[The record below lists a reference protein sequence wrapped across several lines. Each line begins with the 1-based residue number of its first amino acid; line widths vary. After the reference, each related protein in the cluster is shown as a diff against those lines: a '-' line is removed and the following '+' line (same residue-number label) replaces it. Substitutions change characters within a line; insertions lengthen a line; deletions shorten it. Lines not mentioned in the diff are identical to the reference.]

1 MSEEV
6 EVLHVRQPGDRT
18 PTLTADGVATVSS
31 VDAVRATLADT
42 VPDVIVCDH
51 TLDGSATGLDVIEA
65 VRELNEEVPI
75 LYCTAQP
82 DGRLAAQATRLGAT
96 EYVPLDEVDLHERV
110 AAHRP
115 DSRFPTALDSS
126 FEAVAGSIN
135 DAVITIDAESRIVYA
150 NDPAAELTGYDRE
163 ELLGERFV
171 KLVPDHLE
179 QAHRDGLAEYARTG
193 ERTVDWDYLELP
205 LVTAT
210 GEERTVAVSFGEFE
224 HGGGWY
230 YTGVLR
236 DISDRRE
243 RKETLEAANRRL
255 DLALGGTE
263 TGVYELNLETGE
275 VLWDEATAAL
285 FDTTPEAFGG
295 TLEEFYQYVHPD
307 DRAGLLEEFQATRK
321 DGSQF
326 ESEFRVRLD
335 GETRWLHTDGVIE
348 DRDAQASRLVAIAT
362 DITEQR
368 ERQAALRANNESL
381 QQLARL
387 AANDGLNQR
396 ETIERVLEL
405 GADRLGLS
413 LGYLSRIDG
422 SDYEIQTL
430 VGDHDIVQEGV
441 TVDLDHTYCRR
452 VVEDGETLGIRDAA
466 EEGWGD
472 TVPYKTGGIAC
483 YMGGAIHVDGELY
496 GTLCFADDE
505 PRTEPFSDAE
515 QTFIEVLLQ
524 WVSREVERRQ
534 REDELERYEDIIEA
548 VDDGVYALDDEGY
561 FEFVN
566 EAMLDLT
573 GYSEEAL
580 LGSHTSVIKT
590 DEIVERAES
599 VVREMLFGTLDDEA
613 TFDLA
618 LQRADGDSFP
628 AEDHMTLLWDGE
640 EFVGT
645 AGVIR
650 DISDRKEREH
660 ELELARERTEQILR
674 RVGDAFFA
682 VDDSWE
688 LTFFN
693 SRAEEVLG
701 KDAETVLGEN
711 LWEVFPDAVDSKF
724 YRQYHDAM
732 ESQERTTFEAFY
744 PPIDRWFQVTVYPSE
759 NGLSVYFHDIT
770 DQRRRDEALSGLL
783 DTTRALM
790 QAHSPEEVAE
800 TVVNAAKRDLGFEM
814 NLVRL
819 HDEDSGT
826 LDVVAGTDKSPRRP
840 QYGADEGLP
849 GRTFQRGETIRI
861 DDFDDFDETDLV
873 SGEIPVAGAMYVP
886 IGDYGVMSIGIDDPD
901 GFDDTDASVAEI
913 LASNAAAALDRVAR
927 EQDLL
932 RYETVV
938 ENVRDMVY
946 VLDTDGRFQLVT
958 DPLAEWLGFDAEEM
972 LGEHPNRL
980 LDDRA
985 VATFEREI
993 RDLRDSDADG
1003 TKLELEL
1010 TTAQGEYR
1018 PAEIEVSLV
1027 DGESFRG
1034 TVGVVRD
1041 LTDLKRARQQLQA
1054 EQDRF
1059 TYLFDNL
1066 PDAVVES
1073 EFVDGEPV
1081 VTSLNA
1087 AFSDV
1092 FGFDQSEVIG
1102 SNLNEFIVPPGENA
1116 HEEATRLDELGE
1128 AGETVQ
1134 TEIRRQTAHGAR
1146 DFLFRGIPY
1155 SQGDDDT
1162 VAGFGIYTDITEQ
1175 RERER
1180 RLEVLNR
1187 VLRHNLRNDL
1197 TVVLGLA
1204 DEVRER
1210 VEDDGLTSLLDRLQ
1224 RKAEDVASLSDRARQ
1239 IERSVRRDDASTRPV
1254 DVPSVAASL
1263 ADAVADQY
1271 GVEIDTS
1278 MPDQPATAADGRFQR
1293 AVEEVLE
1300 NAVEHGGRDPTVR
1313 LDVSVDTE
1321 TVTVTVADDGPGIP
1335 DHELDV
1341 LTGDEPIT
1349 QLTHG
1354 SGLGLWLVIWVTN
1367 SYGGSVTFDSDDDGT
1382 TVRLRLPRA
1391 DG

>member
-1 MSEEV
+1 
-6 EVLHVRQPGDRT
+6 
-18 PTLTADGVATVSS
+18 
-31 VDAVRATLADT
+31 
-42 VPDVIVCDH
+42 
-51 TLDGSATGLDVIEA
+51 
-65 VRELNEEVPI
+65 
-75 LYCTAQP
+75 
-82 DGRLAAQATRLGAT
+82 
-96 EYVPLDEVDLHERV
+96 
-110 AAHRP
+110 
-115 DSRFPTALDSS
+115 
-126 FEAVAGSIN
+126 
-135 DAVITIDAESRIVYA
+135 
-150 NDPAAELTGYDRE
+150 
-163 ELLGERFV
+163 
-171 KLVPDHLE
+171 
-179 QAHRDGLAEYARTG
+179 
-193 ERTVDWDYLELP
+193 
-205 LVTAT
+205 
-210 GEERTVAVSFGEFE
+210 
-224 HGGGWY
+224 
-230 YTGVLR
+230 
-236 DISDRRE
+236 
-243 RKETLEAANRRL
+243 
-255 DLALGGTE
+255 
-263 TGVYELNLETGE
+263 
-275 VLWDEATAAL
+275 
-285 FDTTPEAFGG
+285 
-295 TLEEFYQYVHPD
+295 
-307 DRAGLLEEFQATRK
+307 
-321 DGSQF
+321 
-326 ESEFRVRLD
+326 
-335 GETRWLHTDGVIE
+335 
-348 DRDAQASRLVAIAT
+348 
-362 DITEQR
+362 
-368 ERQAALRANNESL
+368 
-381 QQLARL
+381 
-387 AANDGLNQR
+387 
-396 ETIERVLEL
+396 
-405 GADRLGLS
+405 
-413 LGYLSRIDG
+413 
-422 SDYEIQTL
+422 
-430 VGDHDIVQEGV
+430 
-441 TVDLDHTYCRR
+441 
-452 VVEDGETLGIRDAA
+452 
-466 EEGWGD
+466 
-472 TVPYKTGGIAC
+472 
-483 YMGGAIHVDGELY
+483 
-496 GTLCFADDE
+496 
-505 PRTEPFSDAE
+505 
-515 QTFIEVLLQ
+515 
-524 WVSREVERRQ
+524 
-534 REDELERYEDIIEA
+534 
-548 VDDGVYALDDEGY
+548 
-561 FEFVN
+561 
-566 EAMLDLT
+566 
-573 GYSEEAL
+573 
-580 LGSHTSVIKT
+580 
-590 DEIVERAES
+590 
-599 VVREMLFGTLDDEA
+599 
-613 TFDLA
+613 
-618 LQRADGDSFP
+618 
-628 AEDHMTLLWDGE
+628 
-640 EFVGT
+640 
-645 AGVIR
+645 
-650 DISDRKEREH
+650 
-660 ELELARERTEQILR
+660 
-674 RVGDAFFA
+674 
-682 VDDSWE
+682 
-688 LTFFN
+688 
-693 SRAEEVLG
+693 
-701 KDAETVLGEN
+701 
-711 LWEVFPDAVDSKF
+711 
-724 YRQYHDAM
+724 
-732 ESQERTTFEAFY
+732 
-744 PPIDRWFQVTVYPSE
+744 
-759 NGLSVYFHDIT
+759 
-770 DQRRRDEALSGLL
+770 
-783 DTTRALM
+783 
-790 QAHSPEEVAE
+790 
-800 TVVNAAKRDLGFEM
+800 
-814 NLVRL
+814 
-819 HDEDSGT
+819 
-826 LDVVAGTDKSPRRP
+826 
-840 QYGADEGLP
+840 
-849 GRTFQRGETIRI
+849 
-861 DDFDDFDETDLV
+861 
-873 SGEIPVAGAMYVP
+873 
-886 IGDYGVMSIGIDDPD
+886 
-901 GFDDTDASVAEI
+901 
-913 LASNAAAALDRVAR
+913 
-927 EQDLL
+927 
-932 RYETVV
+932 
-938 ENVRDMVY
+938 MVY